1 MLVLSAPVGE
11 GHVAAAR
18 ALAARMRGLWP
29 AARVR
34 EVEGTG
40 RGSARR
46 DRALQLAYARTMRHA
61 PRLYGLGYD
70 LLVRFPRAAEL
81 FKALTAARLGRALNI
96 TQGTGSQLLTAPQ
109 PHGWVEVGGRVFL
122 ER

>member
-1 MLVLSAPVGE
+1 MDGPRRVLLLSAPVGE

-18 ALAARMRGLWP
+18 ALAVRMRSLWP
-29 AARVR
+29 TARVR

-46 DRALQLAYARTMRHA
+46 DRLLRTAYAVTIRRA

-70 LLVRFPRAAEL
+70 LLVRFPAQPSCSRRSPRPGSG
-81 FKALTAARLGRALNI
+81 ARWPRWSPSRHPTSSSRPI
-96 TQGTGSQLLTAPQ
+96 
-109 PHGWVEVGGRVFL
+109 R
-122 ER
+122 